1 MNSSVFGKTM
11 KTVKKHK
18 SMKLVKSDKR
28 RYHLVSEPN
37 YHSKIT
43 FTKITGNRD
52 EKNKGLNKSKQFDC
66 FFVFLFFVLVLE
78 FSRIEMQKGWY
89 HYIKQKMILM

>member
-1 MNSSVFGKTM
+1 M
-11 KTVKKHK
+11 KTVKKHE

-43 FTKITGNRD
+43 FTKITSNRD
-52 EKNKGLNKSKQFDC
+52 EKKKGLNK
-66 FFVFLFFVLVLE
+66 
-78 FSRIEMQKGWY
+78 
-89 HYIKQKMILM
+89 